1 MRNFFFF
8 FDGDFPGDSS
18 LPASAAVPSSAVG
31 VAGSS
36 VGWDWGSLFST
47 AGGSVWFL
55 GTS

>member
-36 VGWDWGSLFST
+36 VGWGSLFST
-47 AGGSVWFL
+47 AGGSVWLL
-55 GTS
+55 GIW